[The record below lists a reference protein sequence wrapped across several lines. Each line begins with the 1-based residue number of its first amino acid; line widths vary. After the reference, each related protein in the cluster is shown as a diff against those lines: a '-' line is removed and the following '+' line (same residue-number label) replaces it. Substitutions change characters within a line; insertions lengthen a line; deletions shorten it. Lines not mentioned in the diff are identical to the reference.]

1 MFDVTERALMKRVNR
16 MLAKQNQSLHCTR
29 RGTWS
34 EVNLGRYYILDH
46 YHNVA
51 NHHVDLEWKA
61 RDLGVMGVQEYL
73 SA

>member
-1 MFDVTERALMKRVNR
+1 MCEVTERALVGRINR
-16 MLAKQNQSLHCTR
+16 ALAKKNWRLHRTR

-46 YHNVA
+46 YRNVA
-51 NHHVDLEWKA
+51 NHHVDIEWLA
-61 RDLGVMGVQEYL
+61 RDLNAMTEWERL